1 MFFNYLKTAFRSLLR
16 HRFFSAINIF
26 GLAVAMCICMT
37 MIMLVADQLSYDRYN
52 IKAGRIFRITTKDL
66 DANGKVIVENPWSAA
81 SCMPVGP
88 ELVGNHAGI
97 QDAVRLRRGFGNG
110 WLSFENQDVNIPL
123 TGFFADAHALEFFEY
138 ELQYGDANTALKEPF
153 TVVLTRA
160 AANKLFKE
168 ENPLGLTIKVGDM
181 GLYTVTG
188 ILKDTNKKSH
198 IVFEGLASMASAES
212 LEASGKLPKISGS
225 WTDYWQGWTYVMV
238 EEGKSRQDLQREL
251 DQVYKQHIGSIAKPG
266 VHKMIFGTQPLPGI
280 TPGALN
286 NNSIGPQL
294 PWGFIY
300 FLGGLALVI
309 LLTSCFNFTNLSI
322 ARSLTR
328 AREIGVRKVTGAVR
342 WQIFMQFISE
352 SVVVACLSLIL
363 AIALL
368 IAMKPML
375 LQLNFAQAF
384 HWDLHVDAVVYGIF
398 ILFALVVGVM
408 AGFFPAVILSG
419 FQPIAVLKNLSN
431 VRLFSRMGMRKALL
445 VSQFTLSL
453 FFIVT
458 VIVIYQQLNLF
469 THQNHGFNL
478 DSNIMVKLNGTSSQ
492 NLKNELQRYSNITSV
507 SAASHVPAA
516 GTTYGAGIKRKLED
530 PDLINADYF
539 FVDEDYEKNMELKV
553 LAGDFFQAGQG
564 KSNQNFVV
572 INEAALQKLKFETAR
587 DAIGEPIMFM
597 NDSSSKVVKAV
608 VANYNH
614 RNLISAIT
622 PMLLLYK
629 PAEASVLQVAYAGD
643 YARAAR
649 SIEKAWVAVNPGLK
663 VDYMEV
669 KSEINKYYEL
679 IFGDLGSVIGFIA
692 FLAIM
697 ISCLG
702 LLGMATY
709 ATETRMKEISI
720 RKVLGSGSA
729 ALVVLLSK
737 GFVKML
743 GVAVLIG
750 LPLAWFANNFWLE
763 LLAYHTTIGFNVIGI
778 SVLILVLFGAI
789 TIGSQTVRATFVK
802 PAENLKSE

>member
-1 MFFNYLKTAFRSLLR
+1 MFYNYLKTAFRSLLR

-52 IKAGRIFRITTKDL
+52 TKADRIFRITTKDL
-66 DANGKVIVENPWSAA
+66 DANGNVVVENPWSAA
-81 SCMPVGP
+81 SSMPVGP
-88 ELVGNHAGI
+88 ELVDHHAGI
-97 QDAVRLRRGFGNG
+97 KDAVRLRRGFGNN
-110 WLSFENQDVNIPL
+110 WLSFEGQDVNIPL
-123 TGFFADAHALEFFEY
+123 TGFFADANALEFFEY
-138 ELQYGDANTALKEPF
+138 ELQYGDAKTALQEPF

-168 ENPLGLTIKVGDM
+168 ENPVGLTVKMGDK

-188 ILKDTNKKSH
+188 VLKETEKKSH
-198 IVFEGLASMASAES
+198 IVFEGLASMASVKS
-212 LEASGKLPKISGS
+212 LEESGKLAKISGS

-238 EEGKSRQDLQREL
+238 EEGKSEQDLQREL
-251 DQVYKQHIGSIAKPG
+251 DLLYRQHIGSITKPG
-266 VHKMIFGTQPLPGI
+266 VYKMIFGTQPLLSI
-280 TPGALN
+280 TPGEIN

-294 PWGFIY
+294 PWGFVY
-300 FLGGLALVI
+300 FLGGLALAI

-328 AREIGVRKVTGAVR
+328 AREIGVRKVTGAAR

-352 SVVVACLSLIL
+352 SVVVAGLSLAL
-363 AIALL
+363 ALVLL
-368 IAMKPML
+368 TVMKPML
-375 LQLNFAQAF
+375 LQLNFAQVF
-384 HWDLHVDAVVYGIF
+384 HWDLHGDMMVYGIF
-398 ILFALVVGVM
+398 ILFAVVVGVM
-408 AGFFPAVILSG
+408 AGFFPAVVLSG
-419 FQPIAVLKNLSN
+419 FQPIAVLKNLTN
-431 VRLFSRMGMRKALL
+431 VKLFSRMGMRKALL
-445 VSQFTLSL
+445 ISQFTLSL

-458 VIVIYQQLNLF
+458 VIVIYQQLNLY
-469 THQNHGFNL
+469 THQDHGFNL
-478 DSNIMVKLNGTSSQ
+478 SNNIMVKLNGTSSQ
-492 NLKNELQRYSNITSV
+492 NLKNELQKYNNITSV

-530 PDLINADYF
+530 TNLINADYF
-539 FVDEDYEKNMELKV
+539 FVDEDYNKNMELKV
-553 LAGDFFQAGQG
+553 LAGDFFQAVQG
-564 KSNQNFVV
+564 ESNTNFVV
-572 INEAALQKLKFETAR
+572 INEAALHDLKFEHAR
-587 DAIGEPIMFM
+587 DAIGEPIIFM

-614 RNLISAIT
+614 RNLISEIT

-629 PAEASVLQVAYAGD
+629 PTEVSVLQVAYAGN
-643 YARAAR
+643 YTNAAR
-649 SIEKAWVAVNPGLK
+649 SVEKAWVAVNPGLK
-663 VDYMEV
+663 ADYMEV
-669 KSEINKYYEL
+669 KSEINKFYEL
-679 IFGDLGSVIGFIA
+679 IFGDLGSVLGFVA

-720 RKVLGSGSA
+720 RKVLGSGST

-750 LPLAWFANNFWLE
+750 LPLAYFANNFWLE
-763 LLAYHTTIGFNVIGI
+763 LLAYRATIGFEVIGI

-802 PAENLKSE
+802 PVENLKSE